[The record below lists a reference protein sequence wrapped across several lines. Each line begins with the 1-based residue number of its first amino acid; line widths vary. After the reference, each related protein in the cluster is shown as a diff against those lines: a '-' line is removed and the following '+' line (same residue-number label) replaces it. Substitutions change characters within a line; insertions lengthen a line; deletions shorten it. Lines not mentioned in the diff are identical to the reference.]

1 MEFDYAA
8 SLMPAASER
17 KGVQVWRAM

>member
-8 SLMPAASER
+8 NLMPAGSKR

>member
-8 SLMPAASER
+8 SLMPAGSKR